1 MRFHNRIF
9 VSGSFALNT
18 PTSLPLVS
26 PVNKKRSAVF
36 TIRMGKRLRML
47 RLKAAWLLSV
57 SHLGVVA
64 LFFDTFCKLFCMVRK
79 YFLGGPNLSVHTLTT
94 WCTDLHEAPDV
105 QYARRDKAFNEEVVL
120 SRIGRRGICPVL
132 LPEQCLCALSGH
144 VGQTRNLF
152 RVV

>member
-1 MRFHNRIF
+1 
-9 VSGSFALNT
+9 
-18 PTSLPLVS
+18 
-26 PVNKKRSAVF
+26 
-36 TIRMGKRLRML
+36 
-47 RLKAAWLLSV
+47 
-57 SHLGVVA
+57 
-64 LFFDTFCKLFCMVRK
+64 MVRK